1 MPSLQE
7 VLADPN
13 YVNANPATKR
23 AIFEKYA
30 GQDPN
35 YAQAN
40 AATKNAIR
48 QKFGVGE
55 PVEEAPPAAPV
66 KPPERTYGEAAQ
78 DVAAKLISGTG
89 SLVQLPGQLYGLAT
103 GDFSKTGL
111 LGAGEDIRKYGESL
125 VSPSLKAKEEARAQ
139 KIAESEKTGE
149 LAAAGTAFG
158 ETIKDPALLIG
169 FLVEQVPQLIPA
181 LLTGGGT
188 AALTAS
194 GIAAK
199 EAAALVASGA
209 AKEAAEIAAKQIAA
223 KKAGELGVQAAVGTG
238 AVQQGADV
246 GAGAY
251 ENIYKAAIAKGV
263 PEAEAASIAL
273 NAARAAGASG
283 AIISLLAQ
291 RLPGARTLE
300 ESFAGVPG
308 TTGRILGAGKGA
320 LGESAGEV
328 VEEGGGKFSQ
338 NLAMREVDPEQRL
351 TEGLGQAT
359 GMAAIGGG
367 GMGLVA
373 GAARRPGQ
381 EEVKPEEPPPPDVE
395 TLPPAPEAPPET
407 PTAVKPPPEPPKT
420 EFKPADVAALA
431 NYTEGLPDDAAD
443 VFKRL
448 QNRDR
453 ATPASIQQMQG
464 LASNPDYDRLK
475 TSPDFGSGA
484 PVVISDV
491 QIPENQMGRQDIVT
505 ASDGRKIPVQYA
517 IVDAGSL
524 LTSHTA
530 SGQTNPEYGN
540 VTTPAIRAV
549 AGNGRIAGLQA
560 AYNNKTAEGYVAG
573 LQGDNQHG
581 VDPTAIESIQ
591 NPVLV
596 RIMPKSYV
604 TPDIGDVSNVAGQ
617 LRLNPVEA
625 AKNDVNRFDLQ
636 GLQYNED
643 GGVNANSVI
652 QFIRAMPKEEQ
663 GELIDKNGAPNAIA
677 FDRLNNAIFY
687 KAYGSDSLIDLY
699 AQAAD
704 PEAKLIL
711 QGLAKAAP
719 NVSQLEGAGEYDIRP
734 NIIEAA
740 ELAVNARRQGVKL
753 KDFVNQGQLGID
765 SNTMAV
771 LEMFAEHGRS
781 GKRMG
786 ELLGKLADKASE
798 QAQAGEDM
806 FGEKPKLPL
815 ADVFKALKAEGE
827 PDLFT
832 EPTEPKELPEPKD
845 FVAKKSMEEIAKEIK
860 GMTATQLAQWAVDN
874 APNSA
879 AKAIA
884 EKVLIRIKE
893 LDERGFFN
901 KPVEV
906 LNRSDLR
913 YRGRFTYALNFS
925 FGNLKFAGLKN
936 GKAHAGTGTRYIT
949 ILHELLHAATVP
961 ALATKGKEYNDLNV
975 VLNKVKKQISA
986 DQKAGKTHPIFSK
999 IAGGAN
1005 TIQNIKELISW
1016 GLTDPEFQDYLST
1029 VKVGET
1035 NALTRMVQIFRKL
1048 LGLDAK
1054 YETALDAV
1062 VRATDTILDTP
1073 TELIEK
1079 GLGRSIGTKKVA
1091 PKPAAPPAAKPAA
1104 KNAPPTL
1111 TAPKGFKI
1119 PAGRNEQVVLA
1130 ARELKAGNITKQQY
1144 DEYVDYYM
1152 PVETILGDKLEKP
1165 LTETALGVVLSLPKV
1180 KKDAAKI
1187 NANIAD
1193 GTKVGLRMD
1202 IPALVEAR
1210 KVGMNGSVVS
1220 IHEGKPATNAAP
1232 GKNISYKS
1240 AGALKNAVFAI
1251 RSEEKAFN
1259 IAQALEGKVG
1269 QKSPQQTIEGTWVNM
1284 TPEEIF
1290 KLVQEKLNDPEWSQ
1304 VSLDP
1309 LRHSFFYDRSNTKP
1323 VVSADE
1329 VLQVGRFVL
1338 AKNVK
1343 YGKREEFLYEDV
1355 GKEKYV
1361 TQDEIFDMQR
1371 KAYEEFRNTEEFKKS
1386 QKRIEDAQKESND
1399 RYQAVAKEAVR
1410 LLREQPQFKD
1420 VLDDLPESSI
1430 YNIAMTAFREVAEKN
1445 IPMPKI
1451 SEHDAIVAH
1460 NKLIEDFFK
1469 SKKIPEP
1476 RAFSEQANQERPYY
1490 SDPRFKNWF
1499 GNSKVVNKNGKPLV
1513 AFHTTDK
1520 NFNVFSVGNNVSG
1533 KSINPNYTGK
1543 LGSWFTAPSLYEG
1556 NYEVGNAENA
1566 VSFTEGKEGD
1576 NTMLVHLSIQN
1587 PMEYEGFEDL
1597 QDDRNSYSSVE
1608 KFKKSLTEKGYDG
1621 VVVRNSMTDGD
1632 VDRDDWVAF
1641 FPTQI
1646 KSAIGNNGNF
1656 SLEKEAIE
1664 EENIGDKLKAK
1675 AAAALQPRK
1684 PLAPESF
1691 QGVSPDFIDKANPI
1705 FAPQKKTIID
1715 RLEGMRDRFWQRLAQ
1730 GIADQFRTIK
1740 EYSED
1745 AYMLAR
1751 MSKTVDGALEGL
1763 MFFGQVFNDGG
1774 ALNIKSGTKGLI
1786 EVLKPLGNEV
1796 DRYQM
1801 WIALSRESELPPN
1814 KRSQIDNL
1822 DELVERRDEL
1832 IAGDIDGKPREQVY
1846 KAVRTE
1852 MNKLNRS
1859 VLKVALDAGLIDSTA
1874 NAIDRLNARIQ
1885 DTLNNDKMSDAKK
1898 EDEIADLEAQIEELR
1913 KNPIGYERF
1922 AADINYI
1929 PFYREMEDGDV
1940 SKVMTASGLSNQQFS
1955 KALEGGVSPF
1965 ADLMENTLRNWSHI
1979 LSASMKNQAAA
1990 ATLTAAQ
1997 NLGGAEANLKVP
2009 YYMIDGKVYYRSND
2023 EMVGDGSV
2031 KSWMTTAGKGTVK
2044 AMVEGQP
2051 VHYNVL
2057 DPLLLDSI
2065 ASIGY
2070 MGPKSKFLDVAR
2082 GFKNVL
2088 QFGVTISPA
2097 FKVNNLIRDSVQA
2110 MAVSDLKKNPFANVV
2125 RGWILSDQN
2134 NPAHM
2139 SALAGGAL
2147 FNFGSIVEGDQA
2159 ALIKRLVKMGV
2170 KEEHILDTPAKIKNQ
2185 LKKAWDKYQ
2194 EFGNKSEAAN
2204 RMALYQQLKD
2214 KGYGHL
2220 EASFYARDLLD
2231 FSMQGSWPAF
2241 RLLTQVIP
2249 FLNARVQGL
2258 YKLGRDG
2265 INPTVRVFYNSITGK
2280 PIEQTDKQK
2289 AESFGIVTMAVCL
2302 ASLALYFAFKDDEEY
2317 KKRDDWDRDN
2327 FWWFKL
2333 PGMDY
2338 ALRIP
2343 KPFEIGAFGTLS
2355 ERVAEQIFDQGAE
2368 GKQFEKSL
2376 KNMITNTFAVNLP
2389 QFVKPL
2395 VDLYA
2400 NKDSFT
2406 GAPIESAGM
2415 ERLSKQERATDST
2428 SPLAIALGGLSS
2440 VALPGEGLSPVQ
2452 VDYAIKAYFGWLGGT
2467 IAQTSH
2473 YAVMPFKSGAY
2484 PDTKWIDKVS
2494 VGLIKSLPANQSKY
2508 ATAFYESNKE
2518 ISQAYA
2524 DMRHYAEIGDSEKV
2538 LKILEEKRDKIQ
2550 LNKFYD
2556 KTAKNMSKVRLQI
2569 RVIMNDDTMSGAAKR
2584 EEIDRLKEIIS
2595 MLAKQAE
2602 DTRKSLK
2609 TAAKE

>member
-7 VLADPN
+7 VLVDPN

-23 AIFEKYA
+23 AIFEKFA

-40 AATKNAIR
+40 EATKSAIR
-48 QKFGVGE
+48 QKFGVGQ
-55 PVEEAPPAAPV
+55 PASEEVPAAP
-66 KPPERTYGEAAQ
+66 KPIPERTYGEAAK
-78 DVAAKLISGTG
+78 DVGGKFVSGIG

-111 LGAGEDIRKYGESL
+111 LGAGEDIREYGESML
-125 VSPSLKAKEEARAQ
+125 SPSLKAKEEARAQ
-139 KIAESEKTGE
+139 KVAEAEKTGQ
-149 LAAAGTAFG
+149 LAAAGTAFS
-158 ETIKDPALLIG
+158 ETVTDPALLVG

-209 AKEAAEIAAKQIAA
+209 AKEAAELAAKQIAA
-223 KKAGELGVQAAVGTG
+223 KKAGELGVKAAVGTG

-251 ENIYKAAIAKGV
+251 ENIYKAAIEKGM
-263 PEAEAASIAL
+263 PEAEAAKTAL

-300 ESFAGVPG
+300 EAFSGVPG
-308 TTGRILGAGKGA
+308 TTGRIFGAGKGA
-320 LGESAGEV
+320 LGESAGEI

-338 NLAMREVDPEQRL
+338 NLAMREVNPEQSL
-351 TEGLGQAT
+351 TEGLGQAA

-367 GMGLVA
+367 AMGAIA
-373 GAARRPGQ
+373 GSARRPA
-381 EEVKPEEPPPPDVE
+381 EAEAKPEEPSYIDKVFPPPPPPADIPPPMDGSVTSPVTPPDV
-395 TLPPAPEAPPET
+395 TAKKPKAPE
-407 PTAVKPPPEPPKT
+407 PPPEANKV
-420 EFKPADVAALA
+420 EFKPADLEALT
-431 NYTEGLPDDAAD
+431 NYTEGLPDESAD
-443 VFKRL
+443 VFQRL

-464 LASNPDYDRLK
+464 IASNPDYDRLK
-475 TSPDFGSGA
+475 SSPDFGSGA
-484 PVVISDV
+484 PVVISDI
-491 QIPENQMGRQDIVT
+491 QIPANQMGRQDIAT

-517 IVDAGSL
+517 IVDAGDL
-524 LTSHTA
+524 MTSHTA
-530 SGQTNPEYGN
+530 SGQANPDYGN

-560 AYNNKTAEGYVAG
+560 AYNNKTAEGYVSG
-573 LQGDNQHG
+573 LQSDNQHG
-581 VDPTAIESIQ
+581 IDPTAIEGIQ
-591 NPVLV
+591 NPVLIRV
-596 RIMPKSYV
+596 MPKSYV

-625 AKNDVNRFDLQ
+625 AKNDLNRFDLE
-636 GLQYNED
+636 GLKYNED
-643 GGVNANSVI
+643 GSINTNSVI
-652 QFIRAMPKEEQ
+652 QFVRSMPKEEQ
-663 GELIDKNGAPNAIA
+663 GELIDKNGIPNAIA
-677 FDRLNNAIFY
+677 IDRLNNAVFY
-687 KAYGSDSLIDLY
+687 KAYNSDSLIDLY

-711 QGLAKAAP
+711 QGLAKAAG
-719 NVSQLEGAGEYDIRP
+719 NVSKLEGAGQYDIRP

-740 ELAVNARRQGVKL
+740 ELAVNARRDGIKL
-753 KDFVNQGQLGID
+753 QDFVKQGQLGLD
-765 SNTMAV
+765 PNTLAV
-771 LEMFAEHGRS
+771 LEMFAENGRS

-786 ELLGKLADKASE
+786 ELLGNLADAAYKANE
-798 QAQAGEDM
+798 QSGADM
-806 FGEKPKLPL
+806 FGDTVEVPL
-815 ADVFKALKAEGE
+815 SDVFKALKAEGA

-832 EPTEPKELPEPKD
+832 KPTEPKELPEPKD

-884 EKVLIRIKE
+884 EKVLVRIKE
-893 LDERGFFN
+893 LDERGFFR

-906 LNRSDLR
+906 LNRSDLK
-913 YRGRFTYALNFS
+913 YRGRFTYALDFS
-925 FGNLKFAGLKN
+925 YGELKFAGLKN
-936 GKAHAGTGTRYIT
+936 GKAHRNTGTRYIT
-949 ILHELLHAATVP
+949 ILHELLHAVTVP
-961 ALATKGKEYNDLNV
+961 ALSTSGKEYNDLTV
-975 VLNKVKKQISA
+975 VLNKVKKQIAA
-986 DQKAGKTHPIFSK
+986 DQKAGKTHPIFGR

-1005 TIQNIKELISW
+1005 TIQNVKELISW

-1029 VKVGET
+1029 VKVGDT
-1035 NALTRMVQIFRKL
+1035 NALTRMVEIFRKF

-1079 GLGRSIGTKKVA
+1079 GIGRSIGIKKAA
-1091 PKPAAPPAAKPAA
+1091 PKPAS
-1104 KNAPPTL
+1104 
-1111 TAPKGFKI
+1111 
-1119 PAGRNEQVVLA
+1119 
-1130 ARELKAGNITKQQY
+1130 LKATK
-1144 DEYVDYYM
+1144 
-1152 PVETILGDKLEKP
+1152 
-1165 LTETALGVVLSLPKV
+1165 
-1180 KKDAAKI
+1180 
-1187 NANIAD
+1187 
-1193 GTKVGLRMD
+1193 
-1202 IPALVEAR
+1202 
-1210 KVGMNGSVVS
+1210 
-1220 IHEGKPATNAAP
+1220 
-1232 GKNISYKS
+1232 
-1240 AGALKNAVFAI
+1240 
-1251 RSEEKAFN
+1251 
-1259 IAQALEGKVG
+1259 
-1269 QKSPQQTIEGTWVNM
+1269 
-1284 TPEEIF
+1284 
-1290 KLVQEKLNDPEWSQ
+1290 
-1304 VSLDP
+1304 
-1309 LRHSFFYDRSNTKP
+1309 
-1323 VVSADE
+1323 
-1329 VLQVGRFVL
+1329 
-1338 AKNVK
+1338 
-1343 YGKREEFLYEDV
+1343 
-1355 GKEKYV
+1355 
-1361 TQDEIFDMQR
+1361 
-1371 KAYEEFRNTEEFKKS
+1371 
-1386 QKRIEDAQKESND
+1386 
-1399 RYQAVAKEAVR
+1399 
-1410 LLREQPQFKD
+1410 
-1420 VLDDLPESSI
+1420 
-1430 YNIAMTAFREVAEKN
+1430 
-1445 IPMPKI
+1445 
-1451 SEHDAIVAH
+1451 
-1460 NKLIEDFFK
+1460 
-1469 SKKIPEP
+1469 
-1476 RAFSEQANQERPYY
+1476 
-1490 SDPRFKNWF
+1490 
-1499 GNSKVVNKNGKPLV
+1499 
-1513 AFHTTDK
+1513 
-1520 NFNVFSVGNNVSG
+1520 
-1533 KSINPNYTGK
+1533 
-1543 LGSWFTAPSLYEG
+1543 
-1556 NYEVGNAENA
+1556 
-1566 VSFTEGKEGD
+1566 
-1576 NTMLVHLSIQN
+1576 
-1587 PMEYEGFEDL
+1587 
-1597 QDDRNSYSSVE
+1597 
-1608 KFKKSLTEKGYDG
+1608 
-1621 VVVRNSMTDGD
+1621 
-1632 VDRDDWVAF
+1632 
-1641 FPTQI
+1641 
-1646 KSAIGNNGNF
+1646 
-1656 SLEKEAIE
+1656 EKEAIDKESMGEKPSFFKTMMPNLGFQRLPKDSNQVYEDKGGKPFPTFERDGVRVALSSNNILYLDERNKVNEGYGEPDEVILRFLGTDPSQRQKGLASSALKDIVDGADQSGVTLYIEPVSLDTQGLSDQDLVKLYKKFGFEDEGGNKILVRRPAGEVKESVE
-1664 EENIGDKLKAK
+1664 EESVGDKLKAK
-1675 AAAALQPRK
+1675 ITTKLQTRP
-1684 PLAPESF
+1684 PLNPEDF
-1691 QGVSPDFIDKANPI
+1691 QGVPQEFLDRANPVY
-1705 FAPQKKTIID
+1705 APQHKTIIQ
-1715 RLEGMRDRFWQRLAQ
+1715 RLEEMKDKFWQRLAQ

-1786 EVLKPLGNEV
+1786 DILKPLGNEV
-1796 DRYQM
+1796 SRYQM
-1801 WIALSRESELPPN
+1801 WIALNREADLPPE
-1814 KRSQIDNL
+1814 KRTIFIDKKTGE
-1822 DELVERRDEL
+1822 DVMPYLVKNRNTL
-1832 IAGDIDGKPREQVY
+1832 IDGDLDGKPRKQLYES
-1846 KAVRTE
+1846 VRTE

-1885 DTLNNDKMSDAKK
+1885 GVLNNEKMSDAKK
-1898 EDEIADLEAQIEELR
+1898 EDEIADLEAQIEELNQ
-1913 KNPIGYERF
+1913 NPIGYERF
-1922 AADINYI
+1922 VADINYI

-1940 SKVMTASGLSNQQFS
+1940 SKVMTATGLSNQHFS
-1955 KALEGGVSPF
+1955 KALEGGTSPF

-1990 ATLTAAQ
+1990 ATLTAAEGM
-1997 NLGGAEANLKVP
+1997 GGAEPNLKVP
-2009 YYMIDGKVYYRSND
+2009 YYMIDGKVHTRAND

-2082 GFKNVL
+2082 DFKNIL

-2125 RGWILSDQN
+2125 KGWILSDQN

-2170 KEEHILDTPAKIKNQ
+2170 KEEHILDTPAKIKTQ

-2214 KGYGHL
+2214 KGYNHL

-2241 RLLTQVIP
+2241 RLLTQVVP

-2265 INPTVRVFYNSITGK
+2265 INPTSRVVYNSITGK
-2280 PIEQTDKQK
+2280 PLWETDKAGNLTEKGKRDKLTDQQK
-2289 AESFGIVTMAVCL
+2289 ANSFSVVTGAVCL

-2343 KPFEIGAFGTLS
+2343 KPFEIGAFGTIA
-2355 ERVAEQIFDQGAE
+2355 ERTAEQIFDQGAE

-2400 NKDSFT
+2400 NKDSFS

-2415 ERLSKQERATDST
+2415 ERLSKQERATDTT

-2440 VALPGEGLSPVQ
+2440 VALPGEGMSPVQ
-2452 VDYAIKAYFGWLGGT
+2452 MDYAIKAYFGWLGAT

-2494 VGLIKSLPANQSKY
+2494 VGLVKSLPANQSKY

-2524 DMRHYAEIGDSEKV
+2524 DMRHYAEIGDSQKV
-2538 LKILEEKRDKIQ
+2538 LEILEEKRDKIQ

-2556 KTAKNMSKVRLQI
+2556 KTAKNMAKVRLQI
-2569 RVIMNDDTMSGAAKR
+2569 RVIMNDTTMSGAAKR

-2602 DTRKSLK
+2602 EARKSMK
-2609 TAAKE
+2609 K

>member
-1 MPSLQE
+1 MAFQTATNPQTGERVVLIDNEWRPFLQTATNKE
-7 VLADPN
+7 GAKAYL
-13 YVNANPATKR
+13 VNGSWVAETAV
-23 AIFEKYA
+23 A
-30 GQDPN
+30 
-35 YAQAN
+35 
-40 AATKNAIR
+40 
-48 QKFGVGE
+48 
-55 PVEEAPPAAPV
+55 PAAP
-66 KPPERTYGEAAQ
+66 KPIPERTYGEAAK
-78 DVAAKLISGTG
+78 DIGASLTSGVG

-111 LGAGEDIRKYGESL
+111 LGAGEDIQKYGEEMK
-125 VSPSLKAKEEARAQ
+125 SPALKAKEEARSQ
-139 KIAESEKTGE
+139 KIAEAEKTGE

-158 ETIKDPALLIG
+158 ETIKDPALLVS
-169 FLVEQVPQLIPA
+169 FLVEQVPNLIPA

-188 AALTAS
+188 AALTAA
-194 GIAAK
+194 GITAR

-209 AKEAAEIAAKQIAA
+209 AKEAAAVAAKQIAA
-223 KKAGELGVQAAVGTG
+223 KKAGELGVKAAVGTG

-251 ENIYKAAIAKGV
+251 EDIYKAAIAKGM
-263 PEAEAASIAL
+263 PEAEAASTAL
-273 NAARAAGASG
+273 NAARAAGAS
-283 AIISLLAQ
+283 AAVISLLAQ

-300 ESFAGVPG
+300 ETFAGVKG
-308 TTGRILGAGKGA
+308 TSGRIFGGVKGA

-338 NLAMREVDPEQRL
+338 NLAMREVNPEQSL
-351 TEGLGQAT
+351 TEGLGQAA

-367 GMGLVA
+367 GMGAIA
-373 GAARRPGQ
+373 GASRSP
-381 EEVKPEEPPPPDVE
+381 EVETKPVEPQGKPKVE
-395 TLPPAPEAPPET
+395 TLPPAGAAPTEAPPAETPPET
-407 PTAVKPPPEPPKT
+407 PATAKPPPPPEPNKV

-431 NYTEGLPDDAAD
+431 NYTEGLPEESAD
-443 VFKRL
+443 VFQRL

-464 LASNPDYDRLK
+464 IASNPDYDRLK

-484 PVVISDV
+484 PVVISDI
-491 QIPENQMGRQDIVT
+491 QIPENQMGRQDIAT
-505 ASDGRKIPVQYA
+505 ASDGRKIPIQYA
-517 IVDAGSL
+517 IVDAGDL
-524 LTSHTA
+524 MTSHTA
-530 SGQTNPEYGN
+530 SGQANTEYGN

-560 AYNNKTAEGYVAG
+560 SYN
-573 LQGDNQHG
+573 GDMAANYRSALEFDTQHG
-581 VDPTAIESIQ
+581 VDQGAILNMQ

-625 AKNDVNRFDLQ
+625 AKNDGNRFDLQ

-643 GGVNANSVI
+643 GGINANSVI
-652 QFIRAMPKEEQ
+652 QFVRSMPKEEQ

-677 FDRLNNAIFY
+677 FDRLNNAVFY

-719 NVSQLEGAGEYDIRP
+719 NVSQLEGAGEYDIRK

-740 ELAVNARRQGVKL
+740 ELAVNARRQGIKL

-765 SNTMAV
+765 PNTMAV
-771 LEMFAEHGRS
+771 LEMFAENGRS

-786 ELLGKLADKASE
+786 ELLGGLADAARDAN
-798 QAQAGEDM
+798 QQGGEDM
-806 FGEKPKLPL
+806 FGEKPQIPL
-815 ADVFKALKAEGE
+815 ADVFKALKGDGA
-827 PDLFT
+827 PDLFA
-832 EPTEPKELPEPKD
+832 EPTEPIKEQPEPKD
-845 FVAKKSMEEIAKEIK
+845 FVIKKSMEEIAKEIK
-860 GMTATQLAQWAVDN
+860 GMTVERLAKWAVDN

-884 EKVLIRIKE
+884 EKVYVRATEYQKAGVFP
-893 LDERGFFN
+893 DNVVVRTGAQR
-901 KPVEV
+901 K
-906 LNRSDLR
+906 
-913 YRGRFTYALNFS
+913 YGRLAFVTKTTYPNGKITMSVTFS
-925 FGNLKFAGLKN
+925 GLKD
-936 GKAHAGTGTRYIT
+936 GKADGNTGTRYIT
-949 ILHELLHAATVP
+949 VLHELLHTVTI
-961 ALATKGKEYNDLNV
+961 AHLDEIGTNSKEFNDLTA
-975 VLNKVKKQISA
+975 VLSKVKKQLKQDSMRA
-986 DQKAGKTHPIFSK
+986 SLDSSSKVHPIILQ
-999 IAGGAN
+999 IAQGAN
-1005 TIQNIKELISW
+1005 TVKNVKELVAW
-1016 GLTDPEFQDYLST
+1016 GLTDPTFQDYLS
-1029 VKVGET
+1029 KIDMGKT
-1035 NALTRMVQIFRKL
+1035 NALDRLVQIFRKL
-1048 LGLDAK
+1048 LGINPE

-1062 VRATDTILDTP
+1062 VRATGNMLEMSFADVQAEVNKTG
-1073 TELIEK
+1073 K
-1079 GLGRSIGTKKVA
+1079 SLGPKVA
-1091 PKPAAPPAAKPAA
+1091 PVAAPPAAPAKPAA
-1104 KNAPPTL
+1104 KNAPPKL
-1111 TAPKGFKI
+1111 TAPKGFKLKE
-1119 PAGRNEQVVLA
+1119 GRNEQVVLA

-1144 DEYVDYYM
+1144 DEYVNYYT
-1152 PVETILGDKLEKP
+1152 PIGEILGDKLETPINDDLMRLILVNKIP
-1165 LTETALGVVLSLPKV
+1165 Q
-1180 KKDAAKI
+1180 KKDPKLV
-1187 NANIAD
+1187 NASVAD

-1202 IPALVEAR
+1202 IPALEWGRDNGV
-1210 KVGMNGSVVS
+1210 NGSVVS
-1220 IHEGKPATNAAP
+1220 IHEGKPATNAAA

-1240 AGALKNAVFAI
+1240 AGFLKNVVFAI
-1251 RSEEKAFN
+1251 RSEEKAFG
-1259 IAQALEGKVG
+1259 IAQMKEGRAG

-1284 TPEEIF
+1284 TPDAIF
-1290 KLVQEKLNDPEWSQ
+1290 KMVKEKLNDPEWSQ

-1343 YGKREEFLYEDV
+1343 YGKREEFLYEDT
-1355 GKEKYV
+1355 GKDRATQNFEK
-1361 TQDEIFDMQR
+1361 
-1371 KAYEEFRNTEEFKKS
+1371 
-1386 QKRIEDAQKESND
+1386 
-1399 RYQAVAKEAVR
+1399 
-1410 LLREQPQFKD
+1410 
-1420 VLDDLPESSI
+1420 
-1430 YNIAMTAFREVAEKN
+1430 
-1445 IPMPKI
+1445 
-1451 SEHDAIVAH
+1451 
-1460 NKLIEDFFK
+1460 
-1469 SKKIPEP
+1469 
-1476 RAFSEQANQERPYY
+1476 
-1490 SDPRFKNWF
+1490 WF
-1499 GNSKVVNKNGKPLV
+1499 GNSKVVDKNGNPLV
-1513 AFHTTDK
+1513 VYHGTDADIK
-1520 NFNVFSVGNNVSG
+1520 VFDKSKQDIRDAGFYFGSQKEASQYAYRERGGNVIPAYLKINNPKIYYNRDV
-1533 KSINPNYTGK
+1533 KITPEHIEK
-1543 LGSWFTAPSLYEG
+1543 L
-1556 NYEVGNAENA
+1556 
-1566 VSFTEGKEGD
+1566 
-1576 NTMLVHLSIQN
+1576 
-1587 PMEYEGFEDL
+1587 
-1597 QDDRNSYSSVE
+1597 
-1608 KFKKSLTEKGYDG
+1608 KKQGYDG
-1621 VVVRNSMTDGD
+1621 VIRDFANGPDAWRYGEDAAPEYVVFEPN
-1632 VDRDDWVAF
+1632 
-1641 FPTQI
+1641 QI
-1646 KSAIGNNGNF
+1646 KSAIGNNGDY
-1656 SLEKEAIE
+1656 SLDKEEINE
-1664 EENIGDKLKAK
+1664 ESLGDKVKAK
-1675 AAAALQPRK
+1675 AAAALQARK

-1715 RLEGMRDRFWQRLAQ
+1715 RLEGMRDRFWQRIAQ
-1730 GIADQFRTIK
+1730 GVADQFRTIK
-1740 EYSED
+1740 EYSEE

-1774 ALNIKSGTKGLI
+1774 ALNIKQGTKGLI

-1822 DELVERRDEL
+1822 DELVERKDEL

-1859 VLKVALDAGLIDSTA
+1859 VLKIALDAGLIDSTA
-1874 NAIDRLNARIQ
+1874 NAIDRLNGRIQ

-1898 EDEIADLEAQIEELR
+1898 DDEIADLEAQIAELE

-1922 AADINYI
+1922 IADINYI

-1979 LSASMKNQAAA
+1979 LSASMKNQAAV
-1990 ATLTAAQ
+1990 ATLNAAQ

-2110 MAVSDLKKNPFANVV
+2110 MAVSGLNKTPYANVV
-2125 RGWILSDQN
+2125 QGWIDSDKN
-2134 NPAHM
+2134 NPAHI

-2147 FNFGSIVEGDQA
+2147 FNFGSAVEGDNA
-2159 ALIKRLVKMGV
+2159 VLVKRLIKQGV
-2170 KEEHILDTPAKIKNQ
+2170 NPKHILNTTEKIKQ
-2185 LKKAWDKYQ
+2185 ELKKAFDKYQ
-2194 EFGNKSEAAN
+2194 EWGNKSESAN
-2204 RMALYQQLKD
+2204 RMALYQQLRK
-2214 KGYGHL
+2214 KNYSHL
-2220 EASFYARDLLD
+2220 EASYYARDLLD

-2249 FLNARVQGL
+2249 FLNARTQGL

-2280 PIEQTDKQK
+2280 PIDQTDRQK
-2289 AESFGIVTMAVCL
+2289 AESFGIVTSAVCL

-2368 GKQFEKSL
+2368 GKQFEQSL

-2415 ERLSKQERATDST
+2415 ERLSRQERATDST

-2494 VGLIKSLPANQSKY
+2494 VGLVKSLPANQSKY

-2609 TAAKE
+2609 AAAKE

>member
-7 VLADPN
+7 VLVDPN

-23 AIFEKYA
+23 AIFEKFA

-40 AATKNAIR
+40 EATKIAIR
-48 QKFGVGE
+48 QKFGVGQ
-55 PVEEAPPAAPV
+55 PASEEVSAAP
-66 KPPERTYGEAAQ
+66 KPIPERTYGEAAK
-78 DVAAKLISGTG
+78 DVGGKLVSGIG

-111 LGAGEDIRKYGESL
+111 LGAGEDIREYGESML
-125 VSPSLKAKEEARAQ
+125 SPSLKAKEEARAQ
-139 KIAESEKTGE
+139 KVAEAEKTGQ
-149 LAAAGTAFG
+149 LAAAGTAFS
-158 ETIKDPALLIG
+158 ETVTDPALLVG

-209 AKEAAEIAAKQIAA
+209 AKEAAELAAKQIAA
-223 KKAGELGVQAAVGTG
+223 KKAGELGVKAAVGTG

-251 ENIYKAAIAKGV
+251 ENIYKAAIDKGM
-263 PEAEAASIAL
+263 PEAEAAKTAL

-300 ESFAGVPG
+300 EAFSGVSG
-308 TTGRILGAGKGA
+308 TTGRLLGAGKGA
-320 LGESAGEV
+320 LGESAGEI
-328 VEEGGGKFSQ
+328 VEETGGKFSQ
-338 NLAMREVDPEQRL
+338 NLAMREVNPEQSL
-351 TEGLGQAT
+351 TEGLGQAA

-367 GMGLVA
+367 AMGAIA
-373 GAARRPGQ
+373 GGARRPA
-381 EEVKPEEPPPPDVE
+381 EAEVKPEEPSYIDKVFPPPPPPADIPPPVDGSVTSPVTPPDV
-395 TLPPAPEAPPET
+395 TAKKPKAPE
-407 PTAVKPPPEPPKT
+407 PPPEANKV
-420 EFKPADVAALA
+420 EFKPADLEALT
-431 NYTEGLPDDAAD
+431 NYTEGLPEDAANI
-443 VFKRL
+443 FQRM

-453 ATPASIQQMQG
+453 ASDASIGQMQDVRTK
-464 LASNPDYDRLK
+464 PDYDRLK
-475 TSPDFGSGA
+475 SSPDFGSGA
-484 PVVISDV
+484 PVVISD
-491 QIPENQMGRQDIVT
+491 IKISEDQMGRQDIAT
-505 ASDGRKIPVQYA
+505 ATNGQKIPVQYA
-517 IVDAGSL
+517 VIDANDL
-524 LTSHTA
+524 LTSHTV
-530 SGQTNPEYGN
+530 SGQQNPEYGN

-560 AYNNKTAEGYVAG
+560 SYTDNFADNYRNQM
-573 LQGDNQHG
+573 LQDNQHG
-581 VDPTAIESIQ
+581 IEPSVIEGIQ

-596 RIMPKSYV
+596 RIMPKSYI
-604 TPDIGDVSNVAGQ
+604 TPDIGDISNTPGQ
-617 LRLNPVEA
+617 LRLSPVEE
-625 AKNDVNRFDLQ
+625 AKNDVNRIDLNA
-636 GLQYNED
+636 LDFNED
-643 GGVNANSVI
+643 GTINTKTVM
-652 QFIRAMPKEEQ
+652 QFVQGMPETEW
-663 GELIDKNGAPNAIA
+663 GELMGKNKMPTSRAV
-677 FDRLNNAIFY
+677 DRLNNAIFY

-711 QGLAKAAP
+711 AALAKAAG
-719 NVSQLEGAGEYDIRP
+719 NVSKLEGAGQYDIRP

-740 ELAVNARRQGVKL
+740 ELAVNARRDGIKL
-753 KDFVNQGQLGID
+753 QDFVKQGQLGLD
-765 SNTMAV
+765 PNTLAV
-771 LEMFAEHGRS
+771 LEMFAENGRS

-786 ELLGKLADKASE
+786 EILNNFADAAYKANE
-798 QAQAGEDM
+798 QSGTDM
-806 FGEKPKLPL
+806 FGDTVEVPL
-815 ADVFKALKAEGE
+815 SDVFKALKPEAA

-832 EPTEPKELPEPKD
+832 EPTAPKELPEPKD

-884 EKVLIRIKE
+884 EKVLVRIKE
-893 LDERGFFN
+893 LDERGFFR

-906 LNRSDLR
+906 LNRSDLK
-913 YRGRFTYALNFS
+913 YRGRFTYALDLS
-925 FGNLKFAGLKN
+925 YGELKFAGLKN
-936 GKAHAGTGTRYIT
+936 GKAHYGTGTRYIT
-949 ILHELLHAATVP
+949 ILHELLHAVTVP
-961 ALATKGKEYNDLNV
+961 ALRGAGKESNELTV
-975 VLNKVKKQISA
+975 VLDKVKKQIAA
-986 DQKAGKTHPIFSK
+986 DKKAGKTHPIFDK
-999 IAGGAN
+999 IARGAN

-1035 NALTRMVQIFRKL
+1035 NALTRMVEIFRKF

-1054 YETALDAV
+1054 YETALDTV
-1062 VRATDTILDTP
+1062 VRATDSILEMP
-1073 TELIEK
+1073 TETVEK
-1079 GLGRSIGTKKVA
+1079 MVGKIGTKKVA
-1091 PKPAAPPAAKPAA
+1091 PTAPPATKPAA
-1104 KNAPPTL
+1104 KNAPPKL
-1111 TAPKGFKI
+1111 VAPAGLKI

-1144 DEYVDYYM
+1144 DEYVNYYM

-1165 LTETALGVVLSLPKV
+1165 LSETALGVVLSLPKV
-1180 KKDAAKI
+1180 KKDVGKI
-1187 NANIAD
+1187 DAPVAD

-1220 IHEGKPATNAAP
+1220 IHEGKPATNASP

-1284 TPEEIF
+1284 TPEEIY
-1290 KLVQEKLNDPEWSQ
+1290 KQVQDKLNDPEWSQ

-1343 YGKREEFLYEDV
+1343 YGKREEFLYE
-1355 GKEKYV
+1355 
-1361 TQDEIFDMQR
+1361 
-1371 KAYEEFRNTEEFKKS
+1371 
-1386 QKRIEDAQKESND
+1386 
-1399 RYQAVAKEAVR
+1399 
-1410 LLREQPQFKD
+1410 
-1420 VLDDLPESSI
+1420 
-1430 YNIAMTAFREVAEKN
+1430 
-1445 IPMPKI
+1445 
-1451 SEHDAIVAH
+1451 
-1460 NKLIEDFFK
+1460 
-1469 SKKIPEP
+1469 EP
-1476 RAFSEQANQERPYY
+1476 
-1490 SDPRFKNWF
+1490 
-1499 GNSKVVNKNGKPLV
+1499 G
-1513 AFHTTDK
+1513 
-1520 NFNVFSVGNNVSG
+1520 
-1533 KSINPNYTGK
+1533 
-1543 LGSWFTAPSLYEG
+1543 
-1556 NYEVGNAENA
+1556 
-1566 VSFTEGKEGD
+1566 
-1576 NTMLVHLSIQN
+1576 
-1587 PMEYEGFEDL
+1587 
-1597 QDDRNSYSSVE
+1597 
-1608 KFKKSLTEKGYDG
+1608 
-1621 VVVRNSMTDGD
+1621 
-1632 VDRDDWVAF
+1632 
-1641 FPTQI
+1641 
-1646 KSAIGNNGNF
+1646 
-1656 SLEKEAIE
+1656 KEAIE
-1664 EENIGDKLKAK
+1664 EESLGDKLKAK
-1675 AAAALQPRK
+1675 VTTKLQKRQ
-1684 PLAPESF
+1684 PLDPKDF
-1691 QGVSPDFIDKANPI
+1691 DGVSPDFLEKANPI
-1705 FAPQKKTIID
+1705 FVPQHKTIIQ
-1715 RLEGMRDRFWQRLAQ
+1715 RLEEMKDRFWQRLAQ
-1730 GIADQFRTIK
+1730 NIADQFRTIK

-1796 DRYQM
+1796 SRYQM
-1801 WIALSRESELPPN
+1801 WIALNREAELPPN
-1814 KRSQIDNL
+1814 KRSQIENL
-1822 DELVERRDEL
+1822 DDLVARRNEL
-1832 IAGDIDGKPREQVY
+1832 INGEIDGKPREQVY

-1859 VLKVALDAGLIDSTA
+1859 VLKVALDAGLIDSTV

-1885 DTLNNDKMSDAKK
+1885 GVLNNDKMSDAKK
-1898 EDEIADLEAQIEELR
+1898 EDEIADLEAQIEELNQ
-1913 KNPIGYERF
+1913 NPIGYERF
-1922 AADINYI
+1922 VADINYI

-1940 SKVMTASGLSNQQFS
+1940 SKVMTATGLSNQHFS

-1990 ATLTAAQ
+1990 ATLTAAEGM
-1997 NLGGAEANLKVP
+1997 GGAEPNLKVP
-2009 YYMIDGKVYYRSND
+2009 YYMIDGKVHTRAND

-2031 KSWMTTAGKGTVK
+2031 QSWMTTQGKVTVK
-2044 AMVEGQP
+2044 VMVEGQP
-2051 VHYNVL
+2051 VYYNVL

-2082 GFKNVL
+2082 DFKNVL

-2125 RGWILSDQN
+2125 KGWILSDQN

-2170 KEEHILDTPAKIKNQ
+2170 KEEHILDTPAKIKTQ

-2214 KGYGHL
+2214 KGYNHL

-2241 RLLTQVIP
+2241 RLLTQVVP

-2265 INPTVRVFYNSITGK
+2265 INPTSRVVYNSITGK
-2280 PIEQTDKQK
+2280 PLWETDKAGNLTEKGKRDKLTDQQK
-2289 AESFGIVTMAVCL
+2289 ANSFSVVTGAVCL

-2343 KPFEIGAFGTLS
+2343 KPFEIGAFGTIA
-2355 ERVAEQIFDQGAE
+2355 ERTAEQIFDQGAE

-2400 NKDSFT
+2400 NKDSFS

-2415 ERLSKQERATDST
+2415 ERLSKQERATDTT

-2440 VALPGEGLSPVQ
+2440 VALPGEGMSPVQ
-2452 VDYAIKAYFGWLGGT
+2452 MDYAIKAYFGWLGAT

-2494 VGLIKSLPANQSKY
+2494 VGLVKSLPANQSKY

-2538 LKILEEKRDKIQ
+2538 LKILEEKKDKIQ

-2556 KTAKNMSKVRLQI
+2556 KTAKNMAKVRLQI
-2569 RVIMNDDTMSGAAKR
+2569 RVIMNDTTMSGAAKR

-2602 DTRKSLK
+2602 EARKSMK
-2609 TAAKE
+2609 K

>member
-1 MPSLQE
+1 MDVRLPNGTIIRNVPDGMSKAELSAKL
-7 VLADPN
+7 LANGYDLSG
-13 YVNANPATKR
+13 PA
-23 AIFEKYA
+23 
-30 GQDPN
+30 
-35 YAQAN
+35 
-40 AATKNAIR
+40 
-48 QKFGVGE
+48 E
-55 PVEEAPPAAPV
+55 PTAP
-66 KPPERTYGEAAQ
+66 KPIPERTYGEAAK
-78 DVAAKLISGTG
+78 DVGGKFVSGIG

-111 LGAGEDIRKYGESL
+111 LGAGEDIREYGESML
-125 VSPSLKAKEEARAQ
+125 SPSLKAKEEARAQ
-139 KIAESEKTGE
+139 KVAEAEKTGQ
-149 LAAAGTAFG
+149 LAAAGTAFS
-158 ETIKDPALLIG
+158 ETVTDPALLVG

-209 AKEAAEIAAKQIAA
+209 AKEAAELAAKQIAA
-223 KKAGELGVQAAVGTG
+223 KKAGELGVKAAVGTG

-251 ENIYKAAIAKGV
+251 ENIYKAAIDKGM
-263 PEAEAASIAL
+263 PEAEAAKTAL

-300 ESFAGVPG
+300 EAFSGVPG
-308 TTGRILGAGKGA
+308 TTGRLLGAGKGA
-320 LGESAGEV
+320 LGESAGEI

-338 NLAMREVDPEQRL
+338 NLAMREVNPEQSL
-351 TEGLGQAT
+351 TEGLGQAA

-367 GMGLVA
+367 AMGAIA
-373 GAARRPGQ
+373 GGARRPA
-381 EEVKPEEPPPPDVE
+381 EEPSDTAGIQSTGNPPTNSPIVNSTKVTINGKESIKVTRKDGSVDIDGIQVTPPTMETLPPEPPPPPMDV
-395 TLPPAPEAPPET
+395 PPPMDGSVTSPVTPPDVTAKKPKAPE
-407 PTAVKPPPEPPKT
+407 PPPEAKKV
-420 EFKPADVAALA
+420 EFKPADLEALT
-431 NYTEGLPDDAAD
+431 NYTEGLPDDAANI
-443 VFKRL
+443 FQRM

-453 ATPASIQQMQG
+453 ASDASIGQMQDVRTK
-464 LASNPDYDRLK
+464 PDYDRLK
-475 TSPDFGSGA
+475 SSPDFGSGA
-484 PVVISDV
+484 PVVISD
-491 QIPENQMGRQDIVT
+491 IKISENQMGRQDIAT
-505 ASDGRKIPVQYA
+505 ATNGQKIPVQYA
-517 IVDAGSL
+517 VIDANDL
-524 LTSHTA
+524 LTSHTV
-530 SGQTNPEYGN
+530 SGQQNPEYGN

-560 AYNNKTAEGYVAG
+560 SYTDNFADNYRNQM
-573 LQGDNQHG
+573 LQDNQHG
-581 VDPTAIESIQ
+581 IEPSVIEGIQ

-596 RIMPKSYV
+596 RIMPKSYI
-604 TPDIGDVSNVAGQ
+604 TPDIGDISNTPGQ
-617 LRLNPVEA
+617 LRLSPVEE
-625 AKNDVNRFDLQ
+625 AKNDVNRIDLNA
-636 GLQYNED
+636 LDFNED
-643 GGVNANSVI
+643 GTINTKTVM
-652 QFIRAMPKEEQ
+652 QFVQGMPETEW
-663 GELIDKNGAPNAIA
+663 GELMGKNKMPTSRAV
-677 FDRLNNAIFY
+677 DRLNNAIFY

-711 QGLAKAAP
+711 AALAKAAG
-719 NVSQLEGAGEYDIRP
+719 NVSKLEGAGQYDIRP

-740 ELAVNARRQGVKL
+740 ELAVNARRDGIKL
-753 KDFVNQGQLGID
+753 QDFVKQGQLGLD
-765 SNTMAV
+765 PNTLAV
-771 LEMFAEHGRS
+771 LEMFAENGRS

-786 ELLGKLADKASE
+786 EILNNFADAAYKANE
-798 QAQAGEDM
+798 QSGTDM
-806 FGEKPKLPL
+806 FGDTVEVPL
-815 ADVFKALKAEGE
+815 SDVFKALKAEGA

-832 EPTEPKELPEPKD
+832 EPTAPKELPEPKD

-884 EKVLIRIKE
+884 EKVLVRIKE
-893 LDERGFFN
+893 LDERGFFR

-906 LNRSDLR
+906 LNRSDLK
-913 YRGRFTYALNFS
+913 YRGRFTYALDFS
-925 FGNLKFAGLKN
+925 YGELKFAGLKN
-936 GKAHAGTGTRYIT
+936 GKAHRNTGTRYIT
-949 ILHELLHAATVP
+949 ILHELLHAVTVP
-961 ALATKGKEYNDLNV
+961 ALSTSGKEYNDLTV
-975 VLNKVKKQISA
+975 VLNKVKKQIAA
-986 DQKAGKTHPIFSK
+986 DQKAGKTRPIFGR

-1005 TIQNIKELISW
+1005 TIQNVKELISW

-1029 VKVGET
+1029 VKVGDT
-1035 NALTRMVQIFRKL
+1035 NALTRMVEIFRKF

-1079 GLGRSIGTKKVA
+1079 GIGRSIGVKK
-1091 PKPAAPPAAKPAA
+1091 AAPIKPAA
-1104 KNAPPTL
+1104 KATTRKKSTL
-1111 TAPKGFKI
+1111 EQKENYVTA
-1119 PAGRNEQVVLA
+1119 
-1130 ARELKAGNITKQQY
+1130 
-1144 DEYVDYYM
+1144 D
-1152 PVETILGDKLEKP
+1152 
-1165 LTETALGVVLSLPKV
+1165 
-1180 KKDAAKI
+1180 
-1187 NANIAD
+1187 
-1193 GTKVGLRMD
+1193 
-1202 IPALVEAR
+1202 
-1210 KVGMNGSVVS
+1210 
-1220 IHEGKPATNAAP
+1220 
-1232 GKNISYKS
+1232 
-1240 AGALKNAVFAI
+1240 
-1251 RSEEKAFN
+1251 
-1259 IAQALEGKVG
+1259 
-1269 QKSPQQTIEGTWVNM
+1269 
-1284 TPEEIF
+1284 EIF
-1290 KLVQEKLNDPEWSQ
+1290 K
-1304 VSLDP
+1304 
-1309 LRHSFFYDRSNTKP
+1309 
-1323 VVSADE
+1323 
-1329 VLQVGRFVL
+1329 
-1338 AKNVK
+1338 
-1343 YGKREEFLYEDV
+1343 
-1355 GKEKYV
+1355 
-1361 TQDEIFDMQR
+1361 MQR
-1371 KAYEEFRNTEEFKKS
+1371 EAYDEFRNTEEFKKS
-1386 QKRIEDAQKESND
+1386 QKRIEDAQKEFND
-1399 RYQAVAKEAVR
+1399 RFQAVVNEAVR
-1410 LLREQPQFKD
+1410 LLREQPRFKD

-1445 IPMPKI
+1445 IPMPKT

-1460 NKLIEDFFK
+1460 NKLIENFFK

-1476 RAFSEQANQERPYY
+1476 RAFSEQANQDRPYY
-1490 SDPRFKNWF
+1490 SSPSFKKWF
-1499 GNSKVVNKNGKPLV
+1499 GNSKAVNKSGKPLV

-1520 NFNVFSVGNNVSG
+1520 NFNIFNVGEGVKDKG
-1533 KSINPNYTGK
+1533 INPNYTGK
-1543 LGSWFTAPSLYEG
+1543 LGSWFTAPSLYDAG
-1556 NYEVGNAENA
+1556 YEVGNAENA
-1566 VSFTEGKEGD
+1566 VSFSEGKEGD
-1576 NTMLVHLSIQN
+1576 NTMIVHLSIQN

-1597 QDDRNSYSSVE
+1597 QEDRDSYSSVE
-1608 KFKKSLTEKGYDG
+1608 KFKKSLIEKGYDG
-1621 VVVRNSMTDGD
+1621 VVVRNSMTDGN

-1641 FPTQI
+1641 YPTQI

-1675 AAAALQPRK
+1675 ITTKLQTRP
-1684 PLAPESF
+1684 PLNPEDF
-1691 QGVSPDFIDKANPI
+1691 QGVPQEFLDRANPVY
-1705 FAPQKKTIID
+1705 APQHKTIIQ
-1715 RLEGMRDRFWQRLAQ
+1715 RLEEMKDKFWQRLAQ

-1786 EVLKPLGNEV
+1786 DILKPLGNEV
-1796 DRYQM
+1796 SRYQM
-1801 WIALSRESELPPN
+1801 WIALNREADLPPE
-1814 KRSQIDNL
+1814 KRTIFIDKKTGE
-1822 DELVERRDEL
+1822 DVMPYLVKNRNTL
-1832 IAGDIDGKPREQVY
+1832 IDGDLDGKPRKQLYES
-1846 KAVRTE
+1846 VRTE

-1885 DTLNNDKMSDAKK
+1885 GVLNNEKMSDAKK
-1898 EDEIADLEAQIEELR
+1898 EDEIADLEAQIEELNQ
-1913 KNPIGYERF
+1913 NPIGYERF
-1922 AADINYI
+1922 VADINYI

-1940 SKVMTASGLSNQQFS
+1940 SKVMTATGLSNQHFS
-1955 KALEGGVSPF
+1955 KALEGGTSPF

-1990 ATLTAAQ
+1990 ATLTAAEGM
-1997 NLGGAEANLKVP
+1997 GGAEPNLKVP
-2009 YYMIDGKVYYRSND
+2009 YYMIDGKVHTRAND

-2031 KSWMTTAGKGTVK
+2031 KSWMTTTGTGTVK

-2082 GFKNVL
+2082 DFKNIL

-2125 RGWILSDQN
+2125 NGWILSDQN

-2170 KEEHILDTPAKIKNQ
+2170 KEEHILDTPAKIKTQ

-2214 KGYGHL
+2214 KGYNHL

-2241 RLLTQVIP
+2241 RLLTQVVP

-2265 INPTVRVFYNSITGK
+2265 INPTSRVVYNSITGK
-2280 PIEQTDKQK
+2280 PLWETDKAGNLTEKGKRDKLTDQQK
-2289 AESFGIVTMAVCL
+2289 ANSFSVVTGAVCL

-2343 KPFEIGAFGTLS
+2343 KPFEIGAFGTIA
-2355 ERVAEQIFDQGAE
+2355 ERTAEQIFDQGAE

-2400 NKDSFT
+2400 NKDSFS

-2415 ERLSKQERATDST
+2415 ERLSKQERATDTT

-2440 VALPGEGLSPVQ
+2440 VALPGEGMSPVQ
-2452 VDYAIKAYFGWLGGT
+2452 MDYAIKAYFGWLGAT

-2494 VGLIKSLPANQSKY
+2494 VGLVKSLPANQSKY

-2538 LKILEEKRDKIQ
+2538 LKILEEKKDKIQ
-2550 LNKFYD
+2550 LNQFYD
-2556 KTAKNMSKVRLQI
+2556 KTAKNMAKVRLQI
-2569 RVIMNDDTMSGAAKR
+2569 RVIMNDTTMSGAAKR

-2602 DTRKSLK
+2602 EARKSMK
-2609 TAAKE
+2609 K

>member
-1 MPSLQE
+1 MDVRLPNGTIIRNVPDGMSKAELSAKL
-7 VLADPN
+7 LANGYDLSG
-13 YVNANPATKR
+13 PA
-23 AIFEKYA
+23 
-30 GQDPN
+30 
-35 YAQAN
+35 
-40 AATKNAIR
+40 
-48 QKFGVGE
+48 E
-55 PVEEAPPAAPV
+55 PTAP
-66 KPPERTYGEAAQ
+66 KPIPERTYGEAAK
-78 DVAAKLISGTG
+78 DVGGKFVSGIG

-111 LGAGEDIRKYGESL
+111 LGAGEDIREYGESML
-125 VSPSLKAKEEARAQ
+125 SPSLKAKEEARAQ
-139 KIAESEKTGE
+139 KVAEAEKTGQ
-149 LAAAGTAFG
+149 LAAAGTAFS
-158 ETIKDPALLIG
+158 ETVTDPALLVG

-209 AKEAAEIAAKQIAA
+209 AKEAAELAAKQIAA
-223 KKAGELGVQAAVGTG
+223 KKAGELGVKAAVGAG

-251 ENIYKAAIAKGV
+251 ENIYKAAIEKGM
-263 PEAEAASIAL
+263 PEAEAAKTAL

-300 ESFAGVPG
+300 EAFSGVPG
-308 TTGRILGAGKGA
+308 TTGRLLGAGKGA
-320 LGESAGEV
+320 LGESAGEI

-338 NLAMREVDPEQRL
+338 NLAMREVNPEQSL
-351 TEGLGQAT
+351 TEGLGQAA

-367 GMGLVA
+367 AMGAIA
-373 GAARRPGQ
+373 GAARRPA
-381 EEVKPEEPPPPDVE
+381 EAEAKPEEPSYIDKVFPPPPPPADIPPPMDGSVTSPVTPPDV
-395 TLPPAPEAPPET
+395 TAKKPKAPE
-407 PTAVKPPPEPPKT
+407 PPPEANKV
-420 EFKPADVAALA
+420 EFKPADLEALT
-431 NYTEGLPDDAAD
+431 NYTEGLPDDAANI
-443 VFKRL
+443 FQRM

-453 ATPASIQQMQG
+453 ASDASIGQMQDVRTK
-464 LASNPDYDRLK
+464 PDYDRLK
-475 TSPDFGSGA
+475 SSPDFGSGA
-484 PVVISDV
+484 PVVISD
-491 QIPENQMGRQDIVT
+491 IKISEDQMGRQDIAT
-505 ASDGRKIPVQYA
+505 ATNGQKIPVQYA
-517 IVDAGSL
+517 VIDANDL
-524 LTSHTA
+524 LTSHTV
-530 SGQTNPEYGN
+530 SGQQNPEYGN

-560 AYNNKTAEGYVAG
+560 SYTDNFADNYRNQM
-573 LQGDNQHG
+573 LQDNQHG
-581 VDPTAIESIQ
+581 IEPSVIEGIQ

-596 RIMPKSYV
+596 RIMPKSYI
-604 TPDIGDVSNVAGQ
+604 TPDIGDISNTPGQ
-617 LRLNPVEA
+617 LRLSPVEE
-625 AKNDVNRFDLQ
+625 AKNDVNRIDLNA
-636 GLQYNED
+636 LDFNED
-643 GGVNANSVI
+643 GTINTKTVM
-652 QFIRAMPKEEQ
+652 QFVQGMPETEW
-663 GELIDKNGAPNAIA
+663 GELMGKNKMPTSRAV
-677 FDRLNNAIFY
+677 DRLNNAIFY

-711 QGLAKAAP
+711 AALAKAAG
-719 NVSQLEGAGEYDIRP
+719 NVSKLEGAGQYDIRP

-740 ELAVNARRQGVKL
+740 ELAVNARRDGIKL
-753 KDFVNQGQLGID
+753 QDFVKQGQLGLD
-765 SNTMAV
+765 PNTLAV
-771 LEMFAEHGRS
+771 LEMFAENGRS

-786 ELLGKLADKASE
+786 EILNNFADAAYKANE
-798 QAQAGEDM
+798 QSGTDM
-806 FGEKPKLPL
+806 FGDTVEVPL
-815 ADVFKALKAEGE
+815 SDVFKALKAEGA

-832 EPTEPKELPEPKD
+832 EPTAPKELPEPKD

-884 EKVLIRIKE
+884 EKVLVRIKE
-893 LDERGFFN
+893 LDERGFFR

-906 LNRSDLR
+906 LNRSDLK
-913 YRGRFTYALNFS
+913 YRGRFTYALDFS
-925 FGNLKFAGLKN
+925 YGELKFAGLKN
-936 GKAHAGTGTRYIT
+936 GKAHYGTGTRYIT
-949 ILHELLHAATVP
+949 ILHELLHAVTVP
-961 ALATKGKEYNDLNV
+961 ALRGAGKESNELTV
-975 VLNKVKKQISA
+975 VLDKVKKQIAA
-986 DQKAGKTHPIFSK
+986 DKRAGKTHPIFDK
-999 IAGGAN
+999 IARGAN

-1035 NALTRMVQIFRKL
+1035 NALTRMVEIFRKF

-1054 YETALDAV
+1054 YETALDTV
-1062 VRATDTILDTP
+1062 VRATDSILEMP
-1073 TELIEK
+1073 TETVEK
-1079 GLGRSIGTKKVA
+1079 MVGKIGTKKVA
-1091 PKPAAPPAAKPAA
+1091 PTAPTATKPAA
-1104 KNAPPTL
+1104 KNAPPKL
-1111 TAPKGFKI
+1111 TAPAGFKI

-1144 DEYVDYYM
+1144 DEYVNYYM
-1152 PVETILGDKLEKP
+1152 PVEMILGDKLEKP
-1165 LTETALGVVLSLPKV
+1165 LSETALGVVLSLPKV
-1180 KKDAAKI
+1180 KKDAGKI
-1187 NANIAD
+1187 DAPVAG

-1220 IHEGKPATNAAP
+1220 IHEGKPATNASP

-1284 TPEEIF
+1284 TPEEIY
-1290 KLVQEKLNDPEWSQ
+1290 KQVQDKLNDPEWSQ

-1343 YGKREEFLYEDV
+1343 YAKREEFLYSQ
-1355 GKEKYV
+1355 
-1361 TQDEIFDMQR
+1361 QDEKPSFFKTMMPNLGFQRLPKDSNQVYEDKGGKSFPTFERDGVRVALSSNNILYLDERNKVNEGYGEPDEVILRFLGTDPSQR
-1371 KAYEEFRNTEEFKKS
+1371 KKGLASSTLKDIVDGADQSGVTLY
-1386 QKRIEDAQKESND
+1386 IEPVSLDAQGLSD
-1399 RYQAVAKEAVR
+1399 Q
-1410 LLREQPQFKD
+1410 
-1420 VLDDLPESSI
+1420 DL
-1430 YNIAMTAFREVAEKN
+1430 V
-1445 IPMPKI
+1445 
-1451 SEHDAIVAH
+1451 
-1460 NKLIEDFFK
+1460 KLY
-1469 SKKIPEP
+1469 KK
-1476 RAFSEQANQERPYY
+1476 F
-1490 SDPRFKNWF
+1490 
-1499 GNSKVVNKNGKPLV
+1499 
-1513 AFHTTDK
+1513 
-1520 NFNVFSVGNNVSG
+1520 
-1533 KSINPNYTGK
+1533 
-1543 LGSWFTAPSLYEG
+1543 
-1556 NYEVGNAENA
+1556 
-1566 VSFTEGKEGD
+1566 
-1576 NTMLVHLSIQN
+1576 
-1587 PMEYEGFEDL
+1587 GFEDEGGNKIL
-1597 QDDRNSYSSVE
+1597 VRRPAGEVKESVE
-1608 KFKKSLTEKGYDG
+1608 EESL
-1621 VVVRNSMTDGD
+1621 
-1632 VDRDDWVAF
+1632 
-1641 FPTQI
+1641 
-1646 KSAIGNNGNF
+1646 
-1656 SLEKEAIE
+1656 
-1664 EENIGDKLKAK
+1664 GDKLKAK
-1675 AAAALQPRK
+1675 VTTKLQTRQ
-1684 PLAPESF
+1684 PLNPEDF
-1691 QGVSPDFIDKANPI
+1691 QGVSPDFLDKANPI
-1705 FAPQKKTIID
+1705 FVPQHKTIIQ
-1715 RLEGMRDRFWQRLAQ
+1715 RLEEMKDRFWQRLAQ

-1774 ALNIKSGTKGLI
+1774 ALNIKAGTKGLI

-1796 DRYQM
+1796 SRYQM
-1801 WIALSRESELPPN
+1801 WIALNREAELPPN
-1814 KRSQIDNL
+1814 KRSQIENL
-1822 DELVERRDEL
+1822 DELVTRRNEL
-1832 IAGDIDGKPREQVY
+1832 INGKIDGQPREQVY

-1885 DTLNNDKMSDAKK
+1885 GVLNNDKMSDAKK
-1898 EDEIADLEAQIEELR
+1898 EDEIADLEAQIEELNQ
-1913 KNPIGYERF
+1913 NPIGYERF
-1922 AADINYI
+1922 VADINYI

-1940 SKVMTASGLSNQQFS
+1940 SKVMTATGLSNQHFS

-1990 ATLTAAQ
+1990 ATLTAAEGM
-1997 NLGGAEANLKVP
+1997 GGAEPNLKVP
-2009 YYMIDGKVYYRSND
+2009 YYMIDGKVHTRAND

-2082 GFKNVL
+2082 DFKNIL

-2125 RGWILSDQN
+2125 NGWILSDQN

-2170 KEEHILDTPAKIKNQ
+2170 KEEHILDTPAKIKTQ

-2214 KGYGHL
+2214 KGYNHL

-2241 RLLTQVIP
+2241 RLLTQVVP

-2289 AESFGIVTMAVCL
+2289 AESFGIVISAVCL

-2343 KPFEIGAFGTLS
+2343 KPFEIGAFGTIA
-2355 ERVAEQIFDQGAE
+2355 ERTAEQIFDQGAE

-2400 NKDSFT
+2400 NKDSFS

-2415 ERLSKQERATDST
+2415 ERLSKQERATDTT

-2440 VALPGEGLSPVQ
+2440 VALPGEGMSPVQ
-2452 VDYAIKAYFGWLGGT
+2452 MDYAIKAYFGWLGAT

-2494 VGLIKSLPANQSKY
+2494 VGLVKSLPANQSKY

-2538 LKILEEKRDKIQ
+2538 LKILEEKKDKIQ

-2556 KTAKNMSKVRLQI
+2556 KTAKNMAKVRLQI
-2569 RVIMNDDTMSGAAKR
+2569 RVIMNDTTMSGAAKR

-2602 DTRKSLK
+2602 EARKSMK
-2609 TAAKE
+2609 K

>member
-1 MPSLQE
+1 MDVRLPNGTIIRNVPDGMSKAELSAKL
-7 VLADPN
+7 LANGYDLSG
-13 YVNANPATKR
+13 PA
-23 AIFEKYA
+23 
-30 GQDPN
+30 
-35 YAQAN
+35 
-40 AATKNAIR
+40 
-48 QKFGVGE
+48 E
-55 PVEEAPPAAPV
+55 PTAP
-66 KPPERTYGEAAQ
+66 KPIPERTYGEAAK
-78 DVAAKLISGTG
+78 DVGGKFVSGIG

-111 LGAGEDIRKYGESL
+111 LGAGEDIREYGESML
-125 VSPSLKAKEEARAQ
+125 SPSLKAKEEARAQ
-139 KIAESEKTGE
+139 KVAEAEKTGQ
-149 LAAAGTAFG
+149 LAAAGTAFS
-158 ETIKDPALLIG
+158 ETVTDPALLVG

-209 AKEAAEIAAKQIAA
+209 AKEAAELAAKQIAA
-223 KKAGELGVQAAVGTG
+223 KKAGELGVKAAVGTG

-251 ENIYKAAIAKGV
+251 ENIYKAAIDKGM
-263 PEAEAASIAL
+263 PEAEAAKTAL

-300 ESFAGVPG
+300 EAFSGVPG
-308 TTGRILGAGKGA
+308 TTGRLLGAGKGA
-320 LGESAGEV
+320 LGESAGEI

-338 NLAMREVDPEQRL
+338 NLAMREVNPEQSL
-351 TEGLGQAT
+351 TEGLGQAA

-367 GMGLVA
+367 AMGAIAGGLRKPAVA
-373 GAARRPGQ
+373 EVPPPPADIPPPADAAVTPP
-381 EEVKPEEPPPPDVE
+381 VTPPDVTAKKPKAPEPPP
-395 TLPPAPEAPPET
+395 EANK
-407 PTAVKPPPEPPKT
+407 V
-420 EFKPADVAALA
+420 EFKPADLEALT
-431 NYTEGLPDDAAD
+431 NYTEGLPDESAD
-443 VFKRL
+443 VFQKI

-453 ATPASIQQMQG
+453 ATPASIGQMQG
-464 LASNPDYDRLK
+464 LRTEPDYDGLK
-475 TSPDFGSGA
+475 ATPDFGSGA
-484 PVVISDV
+484 PVVVSDIK
-491 QIPENQMGRQDIVT
+491 IPENQMGRQDIAT
-505 ASDGRKIPVQYA
+505 ASDRRKIPIQYA
-517 IVDAGSL
+517 VLDANDL
-524 LTSHTA
+524 LASHTV
-530 SGQTNPEYGN
+530 SGQENPEYGN
-540 VTTPAIRAV
+540 VTTPAVRAV

-560 AYNNKTAEGYVAG
+560 SYADNFAG
-573 LQGDNQHG
+573 DYRAAMLADNQHG
-581 VDPTAIESIQ
+581 IDPSVIEGIQ

-596 RIMPKSYV
+596 RIMPKSYI
-604 TPDIGDVSNVAGQ
+604 TPDIGDVSNVGVE
-617 LRLNPVEA
+617 LKLSPVEKA
-625 AKNDVNRFDLQ
+625 RNDGNRVDL
-636 GLQYNED
+636 GSLSFNED
-643 GGVNANSVI
+643 GSINTDTVI
-652 QFIRAMPKEEQ
+652 QFVKGMPQTEL
-663 GELIDKNGAPNAIA
+663 GELMDEDGMPTKIAI
-677 FDRLNNAIFY
+677 DRLNNAIFY
-687 KAYGSDSLIDLY
+687 KAYQSKPLLRLY

-704 PEAKLIL
+704 EEAKTIL
-711 QGLAKAAP
+711 QGLAKAASS
-719 NVSQLEGAGEYDIRP
+719 VSQLAGAGEYDIRK

-740 ELAVNARRQGVKL
+740 ELAVNARRQGIKL
-753 KDFVNQGQLGID
+753 KDFASQGQLGLD
-765 SNTMAV
+765 PNTMTV
-771 LEMFAEHGRS
+771 LEMFAENARS
-781 GKRMG
+781 GKRIG
-786 ELLGKLADKASE
+786 EMLGDLAEAA
-798 QAQAGEDM
+798 AQANDAQESNL
-806 FGEKPKLPL
+806 FGEASKVPL
-815 ADVFKALKAEGE
+815 SDVFKVLKPEAA

-832 EPTEPKELPEPKD
+832 APSETTKVTAPVDVPEPKD
-845 FVAKKSMEEIAKEIK
+845 FEISKSKEQIAKEIN

-884 EKVLIRIKE
+884 EKILIRVKE
-893 LDERGFFN
+893 LDERGFFT
-901 KPVEV
+901 KPVNV
-906 LNRSDLR
+906 MNRD
-913 YRGRFTYALNFS
+913 
-925 FGNLKFAGLKN
+925 NLKFRGKFSYNIGKDYRFGYFTFTGLKN
-936 GKAHAGTGTRYIT
+936 GKAHSGTGTRYIT
-949 ILHELLHAATVP
+949 ILHELLHSVTTATLDP
-961 ALATKGKEYNDLNV
+961 SFLGKRSKEASDLQI
-975 VLNKVKKQISA
+975 VLDKVKKQMKA
-986 DQKAGKTHPIFSK
+986 DQAAGRTHPIIERIK
-999 IAGGAN
+999 TNKTN
-1005 TIQNIKELISW
+1005 TVKDIMELVSW
-1016 GLTDPEFQDYLST
+1016 GLTDPDFQDYLSK
-1029 VKVGET
+1029 VKVGNT
-1035 NALTRMVQIFRKL
+1035 NALTRMVEIFRKL
-1048 LGLDAK
+1048 LGLDVQ
-1054 YETALDAV
+1054 YETALDTV
-1062 VRATDTILDTP
+1062 VRTADTILETP
-1073 TELIEK
+1073 FEQIEK
-1079 GLGRSIGTKKVA
+1079 ELGPIGSKKVA
-1091 PKPAAPPAAKPAA
+1091 PTAPKATTKPAA
-1104 KNAPPTL
+1104 KNAPPKL
-1111 TAPKGFKI
+1111 VAPAGFKI

-1144 DEYVDYYM
+1144 DEYVNYHI
-1152 PVETILGDKLEKP
+1152 PVEMILGDKLEKP
-1165 LTETALGVVLSLPKV
+1165 LSETALGVVLSLPKV
-1180 KKDAAKI
+1180 KKDAGKI
-1187 NANIAD
+1187 DASIAD

-1220 IHEGKPATNAAP
+1220 IHEGKPATNASP

-1284 TPEEIF
+1284 TPEEIY
-1290 KLVQEKLNDPEWSQ
+1290 KQVQDKLNDPEWSQ

-1343 YGKREEFLYEDV
+1343 YAPREKFLYE
-1355 GKEKYV
+1355 
-1361 TQDEIFDMQR
+1361 
-1371 KAYEEFRNTEEFKKS
+1371 EE
-1386 QKRIEDAQKESND
+1386 
-1399 RYQAVAKEAVR
+1399 
-1410 LLREQPQFKD
+1410 
-1420 VLDDLPESSI
+1420 
-1430 YNIAMTAFREVAEKN
+1430 
-1445 IPMPKI
+1445 
-1451 SEHDAIVAH
+1451 
-1460 NKLIEDFFK
+1460 
-1469 SKKIPEP
+1469 
-1476 RAFSEQANQERPYY
+1476 
-1490 SDPRFKNWF
+1490 
-1499 GNSKVVNKNGKPLV
+1499 
-1513 AFHTTDK
+1513 
-1520 NFNVFSVGNNVSG
+1520 
-1533 KSINPNYTGK
+1533 
-1543 LGSWFTAPSLYEG
+1543 
-1556 NYEVGNAENA
+1556 
-1566 VSFTEGKEGD
+1566 
-1576 NTMLVHLSIQN
+1576 
-1587 PMEYEGFEDL
+1587 
-1597 QDDRNSYSSVE
+1597 
-1608 KFKKSLTEKGYDG
+1608 
-1621 VVVRNSMTDGD
+1621 
-1632 VDRDDWVAF
+1632 
-1641 FPTQI
+1641 
-1646 KSAIGNNGNF
+1646 KSA
-1656 SLEKEAIE
+1656 E
-1664 EENIGDKLKAK
+1664 ETFDDLKAK
-1675 AAAALQPRK
+1675 ATTKLQKRQ
-1684 PLAPESF
+1684 PLDPKDF
-1691 QGVSPDFIDKANPI
+1691 DGVSPDFLEKANPI
-1705 FAPQKKTIID
+1705 FVPQHKTIIQ
-1715 RLEGMRDRFWQRLAQ
+1715 RLEEMKDRFWQRLAQ

-1774 ALNIKSGTKGLI
+1774 ALNIKAGTKGLI
-1786 EVLKPLGNEV
+1786 DVLKPLGNEV
-1796 DRYQM
+1796 SRYQM
-1801 WIALSRESELPPN
+1801 WIALNREAELPPN
-1814 KRSQIDNL
+1814 KRSQIENL
-1822 DELVERRDEL
+1822 DDLVARRNEL
-1832 IAGDIDGKPREQVY
+1832 INGEIDGQPREQVY

-1885 DTLNNDKMSDAKK
+1885 GVLNNDKMSDAKK
-1898 EDEIADLEAQIEELR
+1898 EDEIADLEAQIEELNQ
-1913 KNPIGYERF
+1913 NPIGYERF
-1922 AADINYI
+1922 VADINYI

-1940 SKVMTASGLSNQQFS
+1940 SKVMTATGLSNQHFS

-1990 ATLTAAQ
+1990 ATLTAAEGM
-1997 NLGGAEANLKVP
+1997 GGAEPNLKVP
-2009 YYMIDGKVYYRSND
+2009 YYMIDGKVHTRAND

-2125 RGWILSDQN
+2125 NGWILSDQN

-2170 KEEHILDTPAKIKNQ
+2170 KEEHILDTPAKIKTQ

-2214 KGYGHL
+2214 KGYNHL

-2241 RLLTQVIP
+2241 RLLTQVVP

-2265 INPTVRVFYNSITGK
+2265 INPTSRVVYNSITGK
-2280 PIEQTDKQK
+2280 PLWETDKAGNLTEKGKRDKLTDQQK
-2289 AESFGIVTMAVCL
+2289 ANSFSVVTGAVCL

-2343 KPFEIGAFGTLS
+2343 KPFEIGAFGTIA

-2400 NKDSFT
+2400 NKDSFS

-2415 ERLSKQERATDST
+2415 ERLSKQERATDTT

-2440 VALPGEGLSPVQ
+2440 VALPGEGMSPVQ
-2452 VDYAIKAYFGWLGGT
+2452 MDYAIKAYFGWLGAT

-2524 DMRHYAEIGDSEKV
+2524 DMRHYAEIGDSQKV
-2538 LKILEEKRDKIQ
+2538 LEILEEKRDKIQ

-2556 KTAKNMSKVRLQI
+2556 KTAKNMAKVRLQI
-2569 RVIMNDDTMSGAAKR
+2569 RVIMNDTTMSGAAKQ

-2609 TAAKE
+2609 E

>member
-1 MPSLQE
+1 MPTLQE
-7 VLADPN
+7 VLVDPN

-23 AIFEKYA
+23 AIFEKFA

-40 AATKNAIR
+40 DATKNAIR
-48 QKFGVGE
+48 QKFGVAGA
-55 PVEEAPPAAPV
+55 VEEKTAEPTAP
-66 KPPERTYGEAAQ
+66 KPIPERTYGEAAK
-78 DVAAKLISGTG
+78 DVGGKLVSGLG

-111 LGAGEDIRKYGESL
+111 LGAGEDIREYGESML
-125 VSPSLKAKEEARAQ
+125 SPSLKAKEEARAQ
-139 KIAESEKTGE
+139 KVAEAEKTGQ
-149 LAAAGTAFG
+149 LAAAGTAFS
-158 ETIKDPALLIG
+158 ETVTDPALLVG

-209 AKEAAEIAAKQIAA
+209 AKEAAELAAKQIAA
-223 KKAGELGVQAAVGTG
+223 KKAGELGVKAALGTG

-251 ENIYKAAIAKGV
+251 ENIYKAAIDKGM
-263 PEAEAASIAL
+263 PEAEAAKTAL

-300 ESFAGVPG
+300 EAFSGVPG
-308 TTGRILGAGKGA
+308 TTGRLLGAGKGA
-320 LGESAGEV
+320 LGESAGEI
-328 VEEGGGKFSQ
+328 VEETGGKFSQ
-338 NLAMREVDPEQRL
+338 NLAMREVDPEQSL
-351 TEGLGQAT
+351 TEGLGQAA

-367 GMGLVA
+367 GMGAIA
-373 GAARRPGQ
+373 GAARRPA
-381 EEVKPEEPPPPDVE
+381 EAEVKPEEPPPPDVE
-395 TLPPAPEAPPET
+395 TLPPETPPET
-407 PTAVKPPPEPPKT
+407 PTAAKPAAPPPPPQAPKV
-420 EFKPADVAALA
+420 EFKPADLEALT
-431 NYTEGLPDDAAD
+431 NYTEGLPEESAD
-443 VFKRL
+443 VFQQI

-453 ATPASIQQMQG
+453 ATPASIGQMQG
-464 LASNPDYDRLK
+464 LRTEPDYDGLK
-475 TSPDFGSGA
+475 ATPDFGSGA
-484 PVVISDV
+484 PVVVSDIR
-491 QIPENQMGRQDIVT
+491 IPDNQMGRQDIAT
-505 ASDGRKIPVQYA
+505 ASDRRKIPIQYA
-517 IVDAGSL
+517 VLDANDL
-524 LTSHTA
+524 LASHTV
-530 SGQTNPEYGN
+530 SGQENPEYGN
-540 VTTPAIRAV
+540 VTTPAVRAV

-560 AYNNKTAEGYVAG
+560 SYADNFAG
-573 LQGDNQHG
+573 DYRAAMLADNQHG
-581 VDPTAIESIQ
+581 IDPSVIEGIQ

-596 RIMPKSYV
+596 RIMPKSYI
-604 TPDIGDVSNVAGQ
+604 TPDIGDVSNVGVE
-617 LRLNPVEA
+617 LKLSPVEKA
-625 AKNDVNRFDLQ
+625 RNDGNRIDL
-636 GLQYNED
+636 GSLTFNED
-643 GGVNANSVI
+643 GSINMQTVK
-652 QFIRAMPKEEQ
+652 QFVQGMPDTEL
-663 GELIDKNGAPNAIA
+663 GELMDEDGMPTKIAI
-677 FDRLNNAIFY
+677 DRLNNAIFY
-687 KAYGSDSLIDLY
+687 KAYQSKPLLRLY

-704 PEAKLIL
+704 EEAKTIL
-711 QGLAKAAP
+711 QGLAKAASS
-719 NVSQLEGAGEYDIRP
+719 VSQLAGAGEYDIRK

-740 ELAVNARRQGVKL
+740 ELAVNARRQGIKL
-753 KDFVNQGQLGID
+753 KDFASQGQLGLD
-765 SNTMAV
+765 PNTMTV
-771 LEMFAEHGRS
+771 LEMFAENARS
-781 GKRMG
+781 GKRIG
-786 ELLGKLADKASE
+786 EMLGDLAEAA
-798 QAQAGEDM
+798 AQANDAQKSNL
-806 FGEKPKLPL
+806 FGEASKVPL
-815 ADVFKALKAEGE
+815 SDVFKVLKPEAA

-832 EPTEPKELPEPKD
+832 EPTEPTKPTSPVDVPEPKD
-845 FVAKKSMEEIAKEIK
+845 FIAKKSVVEIAKEIH

-884 EKVLIRIKE
+884 EKILIRVKE
-893 LDERGFFN
+893 LEERGFFT
-901 KPVEV
+901 KPVNV
-906 LNRSDLR
+906 MNRD
-913 YRGRFTYALNFS
+913 
-925 FGNLKFAGLKN
+925 NLKFRGKFSYNIGKDYRFGYFTFTGLKN
-936 GKAHAGTGTRYIT
+936 GKAHSGTGTRYIT
-949 ILHELLHAATVP
+949 ILHELLHSVTTATLDP
-961 ALATKGKEYNDLNV
+961 SFLGKRSKEANDLQI
-975 VLNKVKKQISA
+975 VLDKVKKQMKA
-986 DQKAGKTHPIFSK
+986 DQAAGRTHPIIERIK
-999 IAGGAN
+999 TNQTN
-1005 TIQNIKELISW
+1005 TVKDIMELVSW
-1016 GLTDPEFQDYLST
+1016 GLTDPDFQDYLSK
-1029 VKVGET
+1029 VKVGNT
-1035 NALTRMVQIFRKL
+1035 NALTRMVEIFRKL
-1048 LGLDAK
+1048 LGLDVQ
-1054 YETALDAV
+1054 YETALDTV
-1062 VRATDTILDTP
+1062 VRTADTILETP
-1073 TELIEK
+1073 FEQIEK
-1079 GLGRSIGTKKVA
+1079 ELGLIGSKKVA
-1091 PKPAAPPAAKPAA
+1091 PTAPPATKPAA
-1104 KNAPPTL
+1104 KNLPPEP
-1111 TAPKGFKI
+1111 PKLKPPPGFKLKK
-1119 PAGRNEQVVLA
+1119 GRNQQVVLA
-1130 ARELKAGNITKQQY
+1130 ARELAAGRITKEQFDQ
-1144 DEYVDYYM
+1144 YVDFHM
-1152 PVETILGDKLEKP
+1152 PIAEIMGDKLEDPIASDLMRDILVNKIPSKKKP
-1165 LTETALGVVLSLPKV
+1165 ELV
-1180 KKDAAKI
+1180 
-1187 NANIAD
+1187 NAPIAN
-1193 GTKVGLRMD
+1193 GAKVGLRMD
-1202 IPALVEAR
+1202 IPALDWGRENGV
-1210 KVGMNGSVVS
+1210 NGSVVS
-1220 IHEGKPATNAAP
+1220 VHKGSSPNNATAGENV
-1232 GKNISYKS
+1232 SYRS
-1240 AGALKNAVFAI
+1240 TGVLKNVTFAQ
-1251 RSEEKAFN
+1251 RSEETAFK
-1259 IAQALEGKVG
+1259 IAQQLEPEARINKKTGKEYLKDVAS
-1269 QKSPQQTIEGTWVNM
+1269 KSPQQTMEGEWVNM
-1284 TPEEIF
+1284 SPEETM
-1290 KLVQEKLNDPEWSQ
+1290 KLVKEKLNDPEWSQ

-1343 YGKREEFLYEDV
+1343 YAPREKFLYE
-1355 GKEKYV
+1355 
-1361 TQDEIFDMQR
+1361 
-1371 KAYEEFRNTEEFKKS
+1371 EE
-1386 QKRIEDAQKESND
+1386 
-1399 RYQAVAKEAVR
+1399 
-1410 LLREQPQFKD
+1410 
-1420 VLDDLPESSI
+1420 
-1430 YNIAMTAFREVAEKN
+1430 
-1445 IPMPKI
+1445 
-1451 SEHDAIVAH
+1451 
-1460 NKLIEDFFK
+1460 
-1469 SKKIPEP
+1469 
-1476 RAFSEQANQERPYY
+1476 
-1490 SDPRFKNWF
+1490 
-1499 GNSKVVNKNGKPLV
+1499 
-1513 AFHTTDK
+1513 
-1520 NFNVFSVGNNVSG
+1520 
-1533 KSINPNYTGK
+1533 
-1543 LGSWFTAPSLYEG
+1543 
-1556 NYEVGNAENA
+1556 
-1566 VSFTEGKEGD
+1566 
-1576 NTMLVHLSIQN
+1576 
-1587 PMEYEGFEDL
+1587 
-1597 QDDRNSYSSVE
+1597 
-1608 KFKKSLTEKGYDG
+1608 
-1621 VVVRNSMTDGD
+1621 
-1632 VDRDDWVAF
+1632 
-1641 FPTQI
+1641 
-1646 KSAIGNNGNF
+1646 KSA
-1656 SLEKEAIE
+1656 E
-1664 EENIGDKLKAK
+1664 ETFDELKAK
-1675 AAAALQPRK
+1675 ATTKLQKRP
-1684 PLAPESF
+1684 PLNPDDF
-1691 QGVSPDFIDKANPI
+1691 QGVPQEFLDRANPVY
-1705 FAPQKKTIID
+1705 APQHKTIIQ
-1715 RLEGMRDRFWQRLAQ
+1715 RLEEMKDRFWQRLAQ
-1730 GIADQFRTIK
+1730 GLADQFRTIK
-1740 EYSED
+1740 EYSEE

-1774 ALNIKSGTKGLI
+1774 ALNIKAGTKGLI
-1786 EVLKPLGNEV
+1786 DILKPLGNEV
-1796 DRYQM
+1796 GRYQM
-1801 WIALSRESELPPN
+1801 WIALNREADLPLE
-1814 KRSQIDNL
+1814 KRTVFIDKNTGE
-1822 DELVERRDEL
+1822 DVMPYLVANRNTL
-1832 IAGDIDGKPREQVY
+1832 IDGDLDGKPRKQLYES
-1846 KAVRTE
+1846 VRAE

-1885 DTLNNDKMSDAKK
+1885 GVLNNDKMSDAKK
-1898 EDEIADLEAQIEELR
+1898 EDEIADLEAQIEEL
-1913 KNPIGYERF
+1913 KQNPIGYERF
-1922 AADINYI
+1922 VADINYI

-1940 SKVMTASGLSNQQFS
+1940 SKVMTATGLSNQHFS
-1955 KALEGGVSPF
+1955 KALEGGTSPF

-1990 ATLTAAQ
+1990 ATLTAAER
-1997 NLGGAEANLKVP
+1997 LGGAEPNLKVP
-2009 YYMIDGKVYYRSND
+2009 YYMIDGKVHTRAND

-2031 KSWMTTAGKGTVK
+2031 QSWMTTTGKGTVK
-2044 AMVEGQP
+2044 AMVQGQP
-2051 VHYNVL
+2051 VYYNVL

-2082 GFKNVL
+2082 GFKNIL

-2125 RGWILSDQN
+2125 NGWILSDQN

-2159 ALIKRLVKMGV
+2159 ALVKRLVEMGV
-2170 KEEHILDTPAKIKNQ
+2170 KKEHILDTPAKIKSQ

-2214 KGYGHL
+2214 KGYNHL

-2241 RLLTQVIP
+2241 RLLTQVVP

-2280 PIEQTDKQK
+2280 PIEQTDRQK
-2289 AESFGIVTMAVCL
+2289 AESFGIVTSAVCL

-2400 NKDSFT
+2400 NKDSFS

-2440 VALPGEGLSPVQ
+2440 VALPGEGMSPVQ
-2452 VDYAIKAYFGWLGGT
+2452 MDYAIKAYFGWLGAT

-2494 VGLIKSLPANQSKY
+2494 VGLVKSLPANQSRY

-2524 DMRHYAEIGDSEKV
+2524 DMRHYAEIGDSQKV
-2538 LKILEEKRDKIQ
+2538 LEILEEKRDKIQ

-2569 RVIMNDDTMSGAAKR
+2569 RVIMNDTTMSGAAKR

-2609 TAAKE
+2609 E

>member
-7 VLADPN
+7 VLVDPN

-23 AIFEKYA
+23 AIFEKFA

-40 AATKNAIR
+40 EATKSAIR
-48 QKFGVGE
+48 QKFGVGQ
-55 PVEEAPPAAPV
+55 PASEEVPAAP
-66 KPPERTYGEAAQ
+66 KPIPERTYGEAAK
-78 DVAAKLISGTG
+78 DVGGKFVSGIG

-111 LGAGEDIRKYGESL
+111 LGAGEDIREYGESML
-125 VSPSLKAKEEARAQ
+125 SPSLKAKEEARAQ
-139 KIAESEKTGE
+139 KVAEAEKTGQ
-149 LAAAGTAFG
+149 LAAAGAAFG
-158 ETIKDPALLIG
+158 ETVTDPALLVG

-209 AKEAAEIAAKQIAA
+209 AKEAAELAAKQIAA
-223 KKAGELGVQAAVGTG
+223 KKAGELGVKAAVGTG

-251 ENIYKAAIAKGV
+251 ENIYKAAIDKGM
-263 PEAEAASIAL
+263 PEAEAAKTAL

-300 ESFAGVPG
+300 EAFSGVPG
-308 TTGRILGAGKGA
+308 TTGRLLGAGKGA
-320 LGESAGEV
+320 LGESAGEI

-338 NLAMREVDPEQRL
+338 NLAMREVNPEQSL
-351 TEGLGQAT
+351 TEGLGQAA

-367 GMGLVA
+367 AMGAIA
-373 GAARRPGQ
+373 GGARRPA
-381 EEVKPEEPPPPDVE
+381 EAEAKPEEPSYIDKVFPPPPPPADIPPPMDGSVTSPVTPPDV
-395 TLPPAPEAPPET
+395 TAKKPKAPE
-407 PTAVKPPPEPPKT
+407 PPPEANKV
-420 EFKPADVAALA
+420 EFKPADLEALT
-431 NYTEGLPDDAAD
+431 NYTEGLPDESAD
-443 VFKRL
+443 VFQRL

-464 LASNPDYDRLK
+464 IASNPDYDRLK
-475 TSPDFGSGA
+475 SSPDFGSGA
-484 PVVISDV
+484 PVVISDI
-491 QIPENQMGRQDIVT
+491 QIPANQMGRQDIAT

-517 IVDAGSL
+517 IVDAGDL
-524 LTSHTA
+524 MTSHTA
-530 SGQTNPEYGN
+530 SGQANPDYGN

-560 AYNNKTAEGYVAG
+560 AYNNKTAEGYVSG
-573 LQGDNQHG
+573 LQSDNQHG
-581 VDPTAIESIQ
+581 IDPTAIEGIQ
-591 NPVLV
+591 NPVLIRV
-596 RIMPKSYV
+596 MPKSYV

-625 AKNDVNRFDLQ
+625 AKNDLNRFDLE
-636 GLQYNED
+636 GLKYNED
-643 GGVNANSVI
+643 GSINTNSVI
-652 QFIRAMPKEEQ
+652 QFVRSMPKEEQ
-663 GELIDKNGAPNAIA
+663 GELIDKNGIPNAIA
-677 FDRLNNAIFY
+677 IDRLNNAVFY
-687 KAYGSDSLIDLY
+687 KAYNSDSLIDLY

-711 QGLAKAAP
+711 QGLAKAAG
-719 NVSQLEGAGEYDIRP
+719 NVSKLEGAGQYDIRP

-740 ELAVNARRQGVKL
+740 ELAVNARRDGIKL
-753 KDFVNQGQLGID
+753 QDFVKQGQLGLD
-765 SNTMAV
+765 PNTLAV
-771 LEMFAEHGRS
+771 LEMFAENGRS

-786 ELLGKLADKASE
+786 ELLGNLADAAYKANE
-798 QAQAGEDM
+798 QSGTDM
-806 FGEKPKLPL
+806 FGDTVEVPL
-815 ADVFKALKAEGE
+815 SDVFKALKAEGA

-832 EPTEPKELPEPKD
+832 EPTAPKELPEPKD

-884 EKVLIRIKE
+884 EKVLVRIKE
-893 LDERGFFN
+893 LDERGFFR

-906 LNRSDLR
+906 LNRSDLK
-913 YRGRFTYALNFS
+913 YRGRFTYALDFS
-925 FGNLKFAGLKN
+925 YGELKFAGLKN
-936 GKAHAGTGTRYIT
+936 GKAHRNTGTRYIT
-949 ILHELLHAATVP
+949 ILHELLHAVTVP
-961 ALATKGKEYNDLNV
+961 ALSTSGKEYNDLTV
-975 VLNKVKKQISA
+975 VLNKVKKQIAA
-986 DQKAGKTHPIFSK
+986 DQRAGKTHPIFGR

-1005 TIQNIKELISW
+1005 TIQNVKELISW

-1029 VKVGET
+1029 VKVGDT
-1035 NALTRMVQIFRKL
+1035 NALTRMVEIFRKF

-1079 GLGRSIGTKKVA
+1079 GIGRSIGIKKAA
-1091 PKPAAPPAAKPAA
+1091 PKPTPSKPA
-1104 KNAPPTL
+1104 
-1111 TAPKGFKI
+1111 
-1119 PAGRNEQVVLA
+1119 
-1130 ARELKAGNITKQQY
+1130 
-1144 DEYVDYYM
+1144 
-1152 PVETILGDKLEKP
+1152 
-1165 LTETALGVVLSLPKV
+1165 V
-1180 KKDAAKI
+1180 KKPAVKKAK
-1187 NANIAD
+1187 
-1193 GTKVGLRMD
+1193 
-1202 IPALVEAR
+1202 
-1210 KVGMNGSVVS
+1210 
-1220 IHEGKPATNAAP
+1220 
-1232 GKNISYKS
+1232 
-1240 AGALKNAVFAI
+1240 
-1251 RSEEKAFN
+1251 
-1259 IAQALEGKVG
+1259 
-1269 QKSPQQTIEGTWVNM
+1269 
-1284 TPEEIF
+1284 
-1290 KLVQEKLNDPEWSQ
+1290 
-1304 VSLDP
+1304 
-1309 LRHSFFYDRSNTKP
+1309 
-1323 VVSADE
+1323 
-1329 VLQVGRFVL
+1329 
-1338 AKNVK
+1338 
-1343 YGKREEFLYEDV
+1343 
-1355 GKEKYV
+1355 
-1361 TQDEIFDMQR
+1361 
-1371 KAYEEFRNTEEFKKS
+1371 
-1386 QKRIEDAQKESND
+1386 
-1399 RYQAVAKEAVR
+1399 
-1410 LLREQPQFKD
+1410 
-1420 VLDDLPESSI
+1420 
-1430 YNIAMTAFREVAEKN
+1430 EVAE
-1445 IPMPKI
+1445 
-1451 SEHDAIVAH
+1451 E
-1460 NKLIEDFFK
+1460 E
-1469 SKKIPEP
+1469 
-1476 RAFSEQANQERPYY
+1476 
-1490 SDPRFKNWF
+1490 
-1499 GNSKVVNKNGKPLV
+1499 
-1513 AFHTTDK
+1513 
-1520 NFNVFSVGNNVSG
+1520 
-1533 KSINPNYTGK
+1533 
-1543 LGSWFTAPSLYEG
+1543 
-1556 NYEVGNAENA
+1556 
-1566 VSFTEGKEGD
+1566 
-1576 NTMLVHLSIQN
+1576 
-1587 PMEYEGFEDL
+1587 
-1597 QDDRNSYSSVE
+1597 
-1608 KFKKSLTEKGYDG
+1608 
-1621 VVVRNSMTDGD
+1621 
-1632 VDRDDWVAF
+1632 
-1641 FPTQI
+1641 
-1646 KSAIGNNGNF
+1646 
-1656 SLEKEAIE
+1656 SLE
-1664 EENIGDKLKAK
+1664 DLKAK
-1675 AAAALQPRK
+1675 VTTKLQTRQ
-1684 PLAPESF
+1684 PLNPEDF
-1691 QGVSPDFIDKANPI
+1691 QGVSPDFLDKANPI
-1705 FAPQKKTIID
+1705 FVPQHKTIIQ
-1715 RLEGMRDRFWQRLAQ
+1715 RLEEMKDRFWQRLAQ

-1796 DRYQM
+1796 SRYQM
-1801 WIALSRESELPPN
+1801 WIALNREAELPPN
-1814 KRSQIDNL
+1814 KRSQIENL
-1822 DELVERRDEL
+1822 DELVTRRNEL
-1832 IAGDIDGKPREQVY
+1832 INGEIDGQPREQVY

-1885 DTLNNDKMSDAKK
+1885 GVLNNEKMSDAKK
-1898 EDEIADLEAQIEELR
+1898 EDEIADLEAQIEELNQ
-1913 KNPIGYERF
+1913 NPIGYERF
-1922 AADINYI
+1922 VADINYI

-1940 SKVMTASGLSNQQFS
+1940 SKVMTATGLSNQHFS

-1990 ATLTAAQ
+1990 ATLTAAEGM
-1997 NLGGAEANLKVP
+1997 GGAEPNLKVP
-2009 YYMIDGKVYYRSND
+2009 YYMIDGKVHTRAND

-2031 KSWMTTAGKGTVK
+2031 KSWMTTTGTGTVK

-2082 GFKNVL
+2082 DFKNIL

-2125 RGWILSDQN
+2125 KGWILSDQN

-2170 KEEHILDTPAKIKNQ
+2170 KDEHILDTPAKIKTQ

-2214 KGYGHL
+2214 KGYNHL

-2241 RLLTQVIP
+2241 RLLTQVVP

-2265 INPTVRVFYNSITGK
+2265 INPTSRVVYNSITGK
-2280 PIEQTDKQK
+2280 PLWETDKAGNLTEKGKRDKLTDQQK
-2289 AESFGIVTMAVCL
+2289 ANSFSVVTGAVCL

-2343 KPFEIGAFGTLS
+2343 KPFEIGAFGTIA
-2355 ERVAEQIFDQGAE
+2355 ERTAEQIFDQGAE

-2400 NKDSFT
+2400 NKDSFS

-2415 ERLSKQERATDST
+2415 ERLSKQERATDTT

-2440 VALPGEGLSPVQ
+2440 VALPGEGMSPVQ
-2452 VDYAIKAYFGWLGGT
+2452 MDYAIKAYFGWLGAT

-2494 VGLIKSLPANQSKY
+2494 VGLVKSLPANQSKY

-2538 LKILEEKRDKIQ
+2538 LKILEEKKDKIQ
-2550 LNKFYD
+2550 LNQFYD
-2556 KTAKNMSKVRLQI
+2556 KTAKNMAKVRLQI
-2569 RVIMNDDTMSGAAKR
+2569 RVIMNDTTMSGAAKR

-2602 DTRKSLK
+2602 EARKSMK
-2609 TAAKE
+2609 K